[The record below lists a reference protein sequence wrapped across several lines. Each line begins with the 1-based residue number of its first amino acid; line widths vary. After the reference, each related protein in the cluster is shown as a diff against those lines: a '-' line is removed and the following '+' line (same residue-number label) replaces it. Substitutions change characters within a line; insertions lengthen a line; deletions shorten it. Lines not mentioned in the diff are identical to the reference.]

1 MYERSM
7 RSKEEFE
14 KKKEVLKDKVRQ
26 SDEEELGYDDLITDL
41 TELFLSGEDI
51 PRNPESVGSSSKSIT
66 TLFWNLGNWNRGL
79 NFRVPAELDYKK
91 LHYKE
96 MNPERYP
103 DHVPEDNNLFQQLYV
118 DHGIR
123 DLQIQQG
130 FACRQH
136 FEMIFFIYY
145 YFKIV
150 FNHVCALFCIFL
162 SIVFFGYSKQKSRT
176 FMEKY
181 GTQCFVLLFFS
192 KTYVKNSGM
201 SMERH
206 ENAGFC
212 FIVFVKM

>member
-1 MYERSM
+1 
-7 RSKEEFE
+7 
-14 KKKEVLKDKVRQ
+14 
-26 SDEEELGYDDLITDL
+26 
-41 TELFLSGEDI
+41 
-51 PRNPESVGSSSKSIT
+51 
-66 TLFWNLGNWNRGL
+66 
-79 NFRVPAELDYKK
+79 
-91 LHYKE
+91 
-96 MNPERYP
+96 
-103 DHVPEDNNLFQQLYV
+103 
-118 DHGIR
+118 
-123 DLQIQQG
+123 
-130 FACRQH
+130 
-136 FEMIFFIYY
+136 MIFFIYY